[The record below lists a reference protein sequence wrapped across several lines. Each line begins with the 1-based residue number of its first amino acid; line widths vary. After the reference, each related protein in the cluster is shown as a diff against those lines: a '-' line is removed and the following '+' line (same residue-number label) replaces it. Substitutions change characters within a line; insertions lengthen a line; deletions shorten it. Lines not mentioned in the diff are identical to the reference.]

1 MDESQKSKEIFIKNK
16 DKLLIATDDS
26 NRQVKLQDI
35 YESIGENQYLYM
47 MFFNRW
53 G

>member
-1 MDESQKSKEIFIKNK
+1 MEDKQFKELFIKNK
-16 DKLLIATDDS
+16 DKVLIATDDN
-26 NRQVKLQDI
+26 NREVKLSDI